1 MGNYVNNGVVTLV
14 GNVDY
19 DDAVREIATLVG
31 VGRRDD
37 GDKYAGRF
45 VLADVCTSKGI
56 NMWALYKPDR
66 GSRNGSPSDVNWGL
80 YVPTFGHQEIW
91 NVADSQRHFKHE
103 APRGFAYGEYA
114 RLKDFNRYNHY
125 ASKPVASI
133 VAPTS
138 VYPYTPLYFRIRLS
152 QAERNDDNV
161 PLTYPLHANATL
173 AVLVRNVGEY
183 GALYDVYNTGKSIV
197 SCMNND
203 VTVTLNPADL
213 EFGNLEWQVGDNLDI
228 VVCAAN
234 DRALPTG
241 FTSLSDDYTGTF
253 TLLNLTPALEAERTI
268 PVVERTFVIS
278 FDTVVFPTAEQN
290 YFQVG
295 VNSCVMRD
303 RLYSMSEA
311 TQTLRFEMYLRR
323 DGVEVEGSVAS
334 KDYTFTY
341 TVGEQNGVYVGAYIW
356 ANGIQIPPLPVTPET
371 GDKLFFRIIDPKTYM
386 IKWDASIHTY

>member
-1 MGNYVNNGVVTLV
+1 
-14 GNVDY
+14 
-19 DDAVREIATLVG
+19 
-31 VGRRDD
+31 
-37 GDKYAGRF
+37 
-45 VLADVCTSKGI
+45 
-56 NMWALYKPDR
+56 
-66 GSRNGSPSDVNWGL
+66 VNWGL

-103 APRGFAYGEYA
+103 APRGLAYGEYA

-125 ASKPVASI
+125 ANKPVASI

-138 VYPYTPLYFRIRLS
+138 IYPYTPLYFRIRLS
-152 QAERNDDNV
+152 QAERNDNI
-161 PLTYPLHANATL
+161 PLTYPLAGNATL
-173 AVLVRNVGEY
+173 AILVRNVGEY
-183 GALYDVYNTGKSIV
+183 GTVYDVYNTGKSIV

-203 VTVTLNPADL
+203 VTVTLNPDDL
-213 EFGNLEWQVGDNLDI
+213 EFGYLGWQVGDNLDI

-311 TQTLRFEMYLRR
+311 TQTLRFEMLLRR

-341 TVGEQNGVYVGAYIW
+341 TVGEQNGVYIGAYIW
-356 ANGIQIPPLPVTPET
+356 ANGIQIPPLPITPET
-371 GDKLFFRIIDPKTYM
+371 GDELYFRVIDPATFV
-386 IKWDASIHTY
+386 IKSITKIHTY